1 MTNVNLFAV
10 VLSLPPHTD
19 FLQNT
24 PEEISCYFGF
34 ELLQAHT
41 EQTLFPPET

>member
-1 MTNVNLFAV
+1 MTNMNLFAV
-10 VLSLPPHTD
+10 VLSLPPPMD

-24 PEEISCYFGF
+24 SEEISCYFSF

-41 EQTLFPPET
+41 E